1 MEALSVY
8 TDLHS
13 LAKLRGQLEGG
24 ENARL
29 TAVAGKF
36 AAVFTQM
43 MVKSMRDAGLG
54 EGIFDS
60 SQSLFYRELFDQ
72 QLALNLSEANGVGIR
87 SMLVEHLRQATG
99 ITQEADSSD
108 AEVMQGIAAY
118 RVVSDLSAEAVL
130 PATTQDSRPWADTQD
145 TRNDARN
152 GYPAGL

>member
-8 TDLHS
+8 TDLHG

-43 MVKSMRDAGLG
+43 MVKSMREASLG

-60 SQSLFYRELFDQ
+60 NQSLFYRDLFDQ

-99 ITQEADSSD
+99 VAQEADSSG
-108 AEVMQGIAAY
+108 AEVNRGVAAY
-118 RVVSDLSAEAVL
+118 RAVSDLSAEAIL
-130 PATTQDSRPWADTQD
+130 PGATQDSRPWADTEGS
-145 TRNDARN
+145 RNDARN
-152 GYPAGL
+152 GQAAGI